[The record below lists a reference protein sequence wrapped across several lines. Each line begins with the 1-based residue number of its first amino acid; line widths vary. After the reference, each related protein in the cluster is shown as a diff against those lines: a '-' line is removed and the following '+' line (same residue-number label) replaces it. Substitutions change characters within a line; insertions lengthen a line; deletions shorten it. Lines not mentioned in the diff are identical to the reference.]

1 MFIIESLKKVE
12 YFKDIDDEALHDI
25 IYNLKA
31 QKFNKNDILQAPGDN
46 ASNLFFL

>member
-1 MFIIESLKKVE
+1 MQHIFSYKDRVKMFIIESLKKVE

-31 QKFNKNDILQAPGDN
+31 QKFNKGECL
-46 ASNLFFL
+46 